1 METGMGL
8 LVPPL
13 MDGVVCKS
21 LGWESSYICPS
32 SCHGTPPY
40 LPAFYSPS
48 HLGLCVSPFFYS
60 PFSPGLS
67 LVPGPQH
74 FPSSASSRS
83 PSL

>member
-1 METGMGL
+1 MGL

-48 HLGLCVSPFFYS
+48 HLGLCVSPS
-60 PFSPGLS
+60 TPHS
-67 LVPGPQH
+67 LLAFLWSLDPST